1 MTSATDHTSADSLP
15 RSLRHQLLHLLTL
28 VCLTA
33 TGSTTVAPLNAAENV
48 DVARVQ
54 SAWADS
60 ITPLVKAHQGNVS
73 VVVRH
78 IPSGA
83 EFAVNPDE
91 PMPTA
96 SLIKF
101 PVMLAAY
108 AQVQQGKLDLNKNV
122 TYGPEDKVPGSGI
135 LSRHFSDPVTLSLRN
150 AIRLMIACSDNAAT
164 NLVLKELGLT
174 AVNEYAARL
183 ECPHTRMYAQVFK
196 PESSIDPEASR
207 KWGLGCTTAREMV
220 SLLQKLEQNAVE
232 APDYR
237 EELLEHLRACEDRA
251 RLGKLLPEGTQIAL
265 KTGSVTAARTVAGV
279 IVTSRGPLAICVL
292 TAENQDRRWVD
303 DNAAHKLAQ
312 EIARSAVAGL
322 ERSAAPTPEPPAD
335 HQLRLG
341 SRGPLVEDL
350 QRTLQAHLKLN
361 PALTVDGEFGPETQR
376 ALRLF
381 QQSGG
386 LPETAETNPATWT
399 ALGPLVPP
407 DSVLTAQ
414 AAAQVPLLPADPVDG
429 PPITSCKA
437 WVVGQPAGGSLF
449 VSDDADT
456 PLDFASTTKM
466 MTAYVILKR
475 AQEHPELLDGTLTV
489 SSAAAQTPGSSA
501 GIRTGE
507 AYRVSEL
514 LSGLMLPSGNDAA
527 VALAEHVGALL
538 LAADQSNEAEGT
550 ATSALERFVAEM
562 NRTAA
567 ALEMTKSSY
576 RNPHG
581 LTHPEHRSSARDQ
594 FRLVS
599 AALTLP
605 RFRELVS
612 QRQAEG
618 LCDGPGGYQRR
629 QVWTNTN
636 WLLNQEGFAG
646 VKTGTTSAAGACLV
660 SLAKRGDQEAVAV
673 VLGAKTS
680 ENRYLD
686 TRNLFQWYWRKTA
699 ATER

>member
-1 MTSATDHTSADSLP
+1 MTSATERLSWNSQSRSP
-15 RSLRHQLLHLLTL
+15 RHKLLMFLA
-28 VCLTA
+28 VVGLTA
-33 TGSTTVAPLNAAENV
+33 AGWTASDPLTAAAEV
-48 DVARVQ
+48 DVAAVQ

-60 ITPLVKAHQGNVS
+60 ITPLVKVHRGNVS

-78 IPSGA
+78 LPSGA

-108 AQVQQGKLDLNKNV
+108 ARAQQGQLDLNKNV
-122 TYGPEDKVPGSGI
+122 TYTPEGKVPGSGV
-135 LSRHFSDPVTLSLRN
+135 LSRHFSDPVSLSLRN
-150 AIRLMIACSDNAAT
+150 TIRLMIAYSDNAAT

-174 AVNEYAARL
+174 AVNEYTARM
-183 ECPHTRMYAQVFK
+183 ECPQTRMFAQVFR

-220 SLLQKLEQNAVE
+220 SLLQKLEQNAV
-232 APDYR
+232 AAADFR
-237 EELLEHLRACEDRA
+237 EEMLEHLRACEDRS
-251 RLGKLLPEGTQIAL
+251 RLGKLLPEGTLIAM
-265 KTGSVTAARTVAGV
+265 KTGSVTAVRTVAGV
-279 IVTSRGPLAICVL
+279 IYTPRGPLAVCVL
-292 TAENQDRRWVD
+292 TSENQDRRWAE
-303 DNAAHKLAQ
+303 DNAAQKLAQ

-322 ERSAAPTPEPPAD
+322 ERSPAPVSEPSDD

-361 PALTVDGEFGPETQR
+361 PALVVDGEFGPETQR

-386 LPETAETNPATWT
+386 LSETAETNPETWT
-399 ALGPLVPP
+399 ALGPLIPP
-407 DSVLTAQ
+407 DSALTAQ
-414 AAAQVPLLPADPVDG
+414 AAAQVPLLPADPVHG

-437 WVVGQPAGGSLF
+437 WVVGRLGEDKPFA
-449 VSDDADT
+449 SDDAET

-466 MTAYVILKR
+466 MTAFVILKR
-475 AQEHPELLDGTLTV
+475 AQEQTDWLEGTVTI
-489 SSAAAQTPGSSA
+489 SAEAAQTPGSSA
-501 GIRTGE
+501 GIRAGE
-507 AYRVSEL
+507 AYAVGEL
-514 LSGLMLPSGNDAA
+514 LYGLMLPSGNDAA
-527 VALAEHVGALL
+527 VALAEHFGAKL
-538 LAADQSNEAEGT
+538 LAAEQADGPQ
-550 ATSALERFVAEM
+550 TSALERFVAEM

-567 ALEMTKSSY
+567 TLQMTNSTY

-594 FRLVS
+594 FRLAS
-599 AALTLP
+599 AALLLP
-605 RFRELVS
+605 RFREIVS
-612 QRQAEG
+612 SRQAEG
-618 LCDGPGGYQRR
+618 LCHGPGGYQRR
-629 QVWTNTN
+629 QIWTNTN

-660 SLAKRGDQEAVAV
+660 SLAKSGDQEAVAV
-673 VLGAKTS
+673 VLGAKSS

-686 TRNLFQWYWRKTA
+686 TRNLFQWFWRKTEA
-699 ATER
+699 AER